1 MRIPSKSSQIAKLPQ
16 AGSFVEQAR
25 KKGSSKGRCSE
36 ELGQQALVA
45 EAIYELAEKDLTL
58 E

>member
-1 MRIPSKSSQIAKLPQ
+1 MRFPSKSSQIAELPQ
-16 AGSFVEQAR
+16 AGSEQAR
-25 KKGSSKGRCSE
+25 KKGSSEGRCSE

-45 EAIYELAEKDLTL
+45 EAIHELAEKDRTL